1 MKNFQKSELNTN
13 RLAEFVK
20 ILIETTL
27 IPGQE
32 NFFFVLLV
40 FLVHFK
46 TKLE

>member
-32 NFFFVLLV
+32 NFFCITCIPCPF
-40 FLVHFK
+40 
-46 TKLE
+46 